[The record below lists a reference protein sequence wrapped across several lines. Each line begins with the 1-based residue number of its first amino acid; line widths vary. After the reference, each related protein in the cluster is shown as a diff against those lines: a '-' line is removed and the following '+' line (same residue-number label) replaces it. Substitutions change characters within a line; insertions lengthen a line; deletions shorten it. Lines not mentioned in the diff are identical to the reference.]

1 MSGSCYGGLQ
11 SELKI
16 LLSELELC
24 LVANVATVD
33 TKTSPLSFNH
43 VRQIFLIIS

>member
-1 MSGSCYGGLQ
+1 MSGSYYEK

-24 LVANVATVD
+24 LVANVTTV
-33 TKTSPLSFNH
+33 SFLSFNH
-43 VRQIFLIIS
+43 VRRIVLIIL